1 MELIM
6 PLHRT
11 VTMQVRKLRPNKRN
25 SRTHS
30 KKQIRQVANSILRF
44 GWTYSIL
51 VDEDDFIICGHA
63 RREAALEL
71 GLKEVPVIV
80 MSGLSDAEKRA
91 LALADNK
98 IPANAGWNREI
109 LAAELGE
116 LETLLPE
123 CNLDLEITGFSPAE
137 FEALAGDFIDSQ
149 QDLADESAKI
159 APLPVSRNADFWS
172 LGHHRLL
179 CGCHAMSSLGS

>member
-11 VTMQVRKLRPNKRN
+11 VMMQVRKLRPNKRN

-51 VDEDDFIICGHA
+51 VDEDDFIVCGHA

-71 GLKEVPVIV
+71 GLKEVPVTV

-98 IPANAGWNREI
+98 IAANSGWDRTI

-116 LETLLPE
+116 LAVLLPE
-123 CNLDLEITGFSPAE
+123 IDLSIEITGF
-137 FEALAGDFIDSQ
+137 
-149 QDLADESAKI
+149 
-159 APLPVSRNADFWS
+159 
-172 LGHHRLL
+172 
-179 CGCHAMSSLGS
+179 